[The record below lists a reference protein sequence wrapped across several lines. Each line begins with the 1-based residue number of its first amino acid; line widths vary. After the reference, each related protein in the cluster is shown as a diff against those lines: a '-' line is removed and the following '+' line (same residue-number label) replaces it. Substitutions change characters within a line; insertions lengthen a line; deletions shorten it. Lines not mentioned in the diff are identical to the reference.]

1 MLPHDTK
8 CKSHLAAYQLVQP
21 RHAELAPEPFHCVC
35 ERAPVCGPAS
45 RLHVLPF
52 GPAPRRS
59 LEDRH
64 ISPLGIL
71 TNSPALCASQTV
83 QQRSVPSLKGPN
95 TCLCSDGAVLLCK
108 RRFSMRTRCLKSRTF
123 FNSNFSSS
131 LMCMCSVRST
141 LPHAP
146 RSWHFKNR
154 LLPPQTS
161 PWKWRPNR
169 SGQRTEVR
177 DTPPLMRSIVQLR
190 I

>member
-21 RHAELAPEPFHCVC
+21 RHAELAPEPCHCVC

-95 TCLCSDGAVLLCK
+95 TCLSSDGAVLLCK

-177 DTPPLMRSIVQLR
+177 DTPPLIRSIVQLR

>member
-71 TNSPALCASQTV
+71 TNSPALCASQ
-83 QQRSVPSLKGPN
+83 SVPSLKGPN

-108 RRFSMRTRCLKSRTF
+108 RRFSMRTRYLNQF
-123 FNSNFSSS
+123 FFITPLNR
-131 LMCMCSVRST
+131 MCMRSVRSA